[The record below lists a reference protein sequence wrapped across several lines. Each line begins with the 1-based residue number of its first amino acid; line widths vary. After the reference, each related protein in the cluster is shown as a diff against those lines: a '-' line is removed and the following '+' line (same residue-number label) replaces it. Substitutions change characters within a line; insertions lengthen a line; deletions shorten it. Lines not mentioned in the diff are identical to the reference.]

1 VGIGETIFI
10 SNLEESILERV
21 LKNDGLGRNLEV

>member
-1 VGIGETIFI
+1 MGIGETIFI